1 MPNHVTNIIYVSGN
15 EKTINK
21 YFSLV
26 KSEPATPK
34 DEQRAFD
41 FEKIIPMPKHI
52 FRGNLGP
59 KEEAQYGKENCWYEW
74 SINNWG
80 TKWNCYNISIDD
92 DGGICFDTAWAT
104 PIPIFEAL
112 SKRFKSLK
120 FEVHYADEDMGN
132 NCGIITLKGG
142 KVIDHWEPPTEDE
155 AMDFACEIKGY
166 DPREE
171 N

>member
-1 MPNHVTNIIYVSGN
+1 MPNHITNIIYVSGN

-21 YFSLV
+21 CLNFV
-26 KSEPATPK
+26 KSDPEFVPK
-34 DEQRAFD
+34 DEQREFD
-41 FEKIIPMPKHI
+41 FDRIIPMPAHI
-52 FRGNLGP
+52 YRGNLGM
-59 KEEAQYGKENCWYEW
+59 EEEEKYGKENCWYDW
-74 SINNWG
+74 SIKNWG
-80 TKWNCYNISIDD
+80 TKWNCYDVSV
-92 DGGICFDTAWAT
+92 GGNTIQFDTAWST

-112 SKRFKSLK
+112 SKKFKSLK

-132 NCGIITLKGG
+132 NCGTITLKGG
-142 KVIDHWEPPTEDE
+142 KIIDHWEPPTEDE